1 MKDLMDY
8 QSDSWIRNLLTADD
22 IKNYLYITA
31 TESNYFLNKEKY
43 AVVKEET
50 EFDKHNWDEENDEYY
65 IMLWYGSK
73 LESLIS
79 YNLFRCNGNAK
90 LLYNK
95 TTDKYCILTE
105 KDNVDS
111 F

>member
-1 MKDLMDY
+1 MKDLMEY
-8 QSDSWIRNLLTADD
+8 KSDSWIHNLLTADD
-22 IKNYLYITA
+22 IKNYLYVTA
-31 TESNYFLNKEKY
+31 TDSNYFSNKEKY
-43 AVVKEET
+43 SIVKEET
-50 EFDKHNWDEENDEYY
+50 EFNGHNWDTDNDEHY

-90 LLYNK
+90 LLYNL
-95 TTDKYCILTE
+95 TTGKYCVLIE